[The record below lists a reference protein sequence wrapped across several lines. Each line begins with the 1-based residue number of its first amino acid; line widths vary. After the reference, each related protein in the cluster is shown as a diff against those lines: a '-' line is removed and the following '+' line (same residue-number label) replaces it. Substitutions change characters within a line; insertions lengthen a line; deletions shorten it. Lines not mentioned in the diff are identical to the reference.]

1 MMNYRFLMKKR
12 FSKYLFISVF
22 IIVVAGWIAYK
33 KYVEIGVSIIH
44 DPIHIAFVGPLTGN
58 GAPEGNSLQQGV
70 QLYVDMINEKGGI
83 DGKKIVLDSFDDK
96 NNADLAKA
104 QAKKIVEQNQAIA
117 VIGHYYSSASMSGG
131 EEYKRAEIPAI
142 TPSSTNIDVTKNND
156 WYFRTVFNDKLQGR
170 FLAHY
175 LKKVLNQDEVTII
188 HEDLPYGS
196 YLAQVFEETAKELDI
211 SINYKRRF
219 EVKSPHI
226 ERELKG
232 IVKEIK
238 KQEEEE
244 GDIGFIFLATHAHEG
259 VELVKLIKDS
269 DIQNHIIVP
278 AALDAKTF
286 SEGFDNYPREKLS
299 PGYYT
304 DNIYITTPLVL
315 DTANE
320 KAQHFRKEYYGKY
333 GEKADVRAALAYDT
347 AMIIVEA
354 IKNAN
359 IEGEKTTLEA
369 DRKKIKNY
377 LASINKIDNAIE
389 GVTGFN
395 YFDKNGDAQK
405 SVSIGKFKNKNII
418 SALVQLQDVQNLGEI
433 HDVSNALEEGRLLV
447 IDDKYMYKTNVVYVG
462 VKINEIDEFDSKK
475 LTFKLNGRLWFRFK
489 GDDDVMPQNVEFLN
503 IVDPIYFKNS
513 KNSEPKSDS
522 GYIKESREIEL
533 EFPPAALYTKASS
546 SSIATKF
553 RSPLVEVD
561 GDMNYRLYEIN
572 DHFKSDFLPGENL
585 LDKHLLGFSFR
596 HRELSRKNLIYVTD
610 VIGMG
615 TEEGESLVDRL
626 KKAHALKHAADWDID
641 EYRFFQSVAKENSLG
656 NPKYLNAIGGKIEYS
671 QFNVNVRIASNQLTL
686 RKSISTELADVL
698 LLLSGIIIF
707 LVMFASKHPKLKYFS
722 KTIWFFHAAFAVL
735 LLLSSEVILI
745 DWQSNV
751 ETSNFKVLERIS
763 EIFDVLWWAVPAIL
777 LHLAVELFLWLPL
790 EEKSG
795 RKIPRIGRRFVAFTI
810 YLMTILAIVAFVY
823 DQKLTSLLATSGVI
837 AMIIGLAIQIN
848 ISNIFSGIAIN
859 LERPFRV
866 GDWVQLGEFE
876 EGKVIDITWRA
887 TRIMTRAG
895 CILSIPNSVASES
908 SIHNFDYPDD
918 SFWLRFIVH
927 IHPAHSPK
935 RVQKIIKDAVM
946 STDVVLRSPDPFVIF
961 RGISDWAADY
971 LVYCAVRDYTWK
983 LLHEESVWNRIWT
996 HLNRA
1001 GIAPAIQRQEVHLFK
1016 GIKERGEK
1024 VATKPLT
1031 ILQEIDLFQ
1040 PFSDEV
1046 KACLSERMESHRLTA
1061 GEIIFNQGDV
1071 GDSLFILVEGVAGVR
1086 VKSAEGGSI
1095 EVARLGA
1102 GNVFGEMALLTGED
1116 RTATVIA
1123 ISDIYLFEITKESM
1137 APFIEK
1143 QPEVSNLLSKILTQ
1157 RQMQTQSQINVRQVE
1172 SVEEEVLYKRF
1183 RDKIESFFGLGG
1195 K

>member
-1 MMNYRFLMKKR
+1 MKRR
-12 FSKYLFISVF
+12 FSKYIIIGVF
-22 IIVVAGWIAYK
+22 IIAVAAWIAYK

-44 DPIHIAFVGPLTGN
+44 DPIHIAFVGPLTGQ
-58 GAPEGNSLQQGV
+58 GASEGHSLQQGI
-70 QLYVDMINEKGGI
+70 QLYLDMVNESGGI
-83 DGKKIVLDSFDDK
+83 HGKKIVLDSFDDQ
-96 NNADLAKA
+96 NNTDIAKE
-104 QAKKIVEQNQAIA
+104 QAEEIAKQNQAIA
-117 VIGHYYSSASMSGG
+117 VVGHYYSSASMAGG
-131 EEYKRAEIPAI
+131 EIYKRAEIPAI
-142 TPSSTNIDVTKNND
+142 TPSSTNVDVTKNNE

-188 HEDLPYGS
+188 YEDLPYGS
-196 YLAQVFEETAKELDI
+196 YLARVFEETAKELGI
-211 SINYKRRF
+211 SINYKRQF
-219 EVKSPHI
+219 EVKNPYVDQN
-226 ERELKG
+226 LTN
-232 IVKEIK
+232 IVHEIK
-238 KQEEEE
+238 AQEEEE
-244 GDIGFIFLATHAHEG
+244 ENIGFIFLATHAPEG
-259 VELVKLIKDS
+259 VKLVRLIKDS
-269 DIQNHIIVP
+269 DIQNPIIVP
-278 AALDAKTF
+278 AAFDARTF
-286 SEGFDNYPREKLS
+286 NEGFDNYPREKLS

-320 KAQHFRKEYYGKY
+320 KAQHFRKKYYEKY
-333 GEKADVRAALAYDT
+333 SEKADVRTALAYDT
-347 AMIIVEA
+347 AMIIINA

-359 IEGEKTTLEA
+359 VEGEKTTLEA

-395 YFDKNGDAQK
+395 YFDQNGDAQK

-433 HDVSNALEEGRLLV
+433 HDVSNALDEGRLLV

-462 VKINEIDEFDSKK
+462 VKINEIDEFDPKK

-489 GDDDVMPQNVEFLN
+489 GDDDVAPQNIEFLN
-503 IVDPIYFKNS
+503 IVEPIYFKNK
-513 KNSEPKSDS
+513 KNSESKESP
-522 GYIKESREIEL
+522 YIKESREIEL
-533 EFPPAALYTKASS
+533 EFPPAAALYTKTSS
-546 SSIATKF
+546 SSMRTEF
-553 RSPLVEVD
+553 RGPLVEVD
-561 GDMNYRLYEIN
+561 GEMNYRLYEIN
-572 DHFKSDFLPGENL
+572 DYFKSDFLPGENL

-615 TEEGESLVDRL
+615 TEEGESLVDKL
-626 KKAHALKHAADWDID
+626 KKSHVLKHAADWNID

-686 RKSISTELADVL
+686 RKSISTELADIL

-722 KTIWFFHAAFAVL
+722 KTIWFFHATFAVL

-745 DWQSNV
+745 DWQSNI

-971 LVYCAVRDYTWK
+971 LVYCTVRDYTWV
-983 LLHEESVWNRIWT
+983 LLHEEAVWTRIWT

-1016 GIKERGEK
+1016 GVKERGEK

-1031 ILQEIDLFQ
+1031 ILQEIDLFH
-1040 PFSDEV
+1040 PFSHEV
-1046 KACLSERMESHRLTA
+1046 KACLSERMESHRLSA
-1061 GEIIFNQGDV
+1061 GEIIFHQGDA

-1086 VKSAEGGSI
+1086 VQSSEGESI

-1123 ISDIYLFEITKESM
+1123 ISDIYLFEITKETI

-1157 RQMQTQSQINVRQVE
+1157 RQMQTQSQINVQQNERI
-1172 SVEEEVLYKRF
+1172 EEEVLYKRF
-1183 RDKIESFFGLGG
+1183 RDKIESFFGLGA